1 MSVIGAG
8 NSLSKRFRNRKRR
21 RIRIGRIE
29 SVFKRSWKK
38 GLVLIVLIIILWI
51 INNKLKNLL

>member
-38 GLVLIVLIIILWI
+38 GLVLIVLIIIL
-51 INNKLKNLL
+51 